1 MKKFL
6 NGLTVNHKIALSY
19 LAFFCGIGFGIAG
32 IVIYPAG
39 IIHGSVLILVA
50 QLFVLSGTFVG
61 LDVKF
66 DLNNKYFHAR
76 QNEIT
81 ENRKDIDI
89 IKQALAEDD
98 LKRKKLQNDEAEET
112 TKED

>member
-32 IVIYPAG
+32 IAIYPPG
-39 IIHGSVLILVA
+39 IIHGSVLILIA
-50 QLFVLSGTFVG
+50 QLLVLSGTFVG

-76 QNEIT
+76 QNQID
-81 ENRKDIDI
+81 ENRKDIDL
-89 IKQALAEDD
+89 IKKSMYQDSAQDVAEQDEE
-98 LKRKKLQNDEAEET
+98 EAEP
-112 TKED
+112 

>member
-32 IVIYPAG
+32 IAIYPPG
-39 IIHGSVLILVA
+39 IIHGSVLILIA
-50 QLFVLSGTFVG
+50 QLLVLSGTFVG

-76 QNEIT
+76 QNQID
-81 ENRKDIDI
+81 ENRRDIEL
-89 IKQALAEDD
+89 IKKSMSQDSAQDVAE
-98 LKRKKLQNDEAEET
+98 QDEEET
-112 TKED
+112 EP

>member
-32 IVIYPAG
+32 IAIYPPG
-39 IIHGSVLILVA
+39 IIHGSVLILIA
-50 QLFVLSGTFVG
+50 QLLVLSGTFVG

-81 ENRKDIDI
+81 ENRRDIDL
-89 IKQALAEDD
+89 IKKAMSNTSY
-98 LKRKKLQNDEAEET
+98 QNPD
-112 TKED
+112 